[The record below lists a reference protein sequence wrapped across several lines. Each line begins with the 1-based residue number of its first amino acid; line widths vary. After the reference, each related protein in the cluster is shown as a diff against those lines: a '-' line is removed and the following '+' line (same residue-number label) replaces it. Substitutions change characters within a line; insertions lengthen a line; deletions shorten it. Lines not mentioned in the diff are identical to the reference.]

1 MPVVIAEHI
10 LTYFRTAVEAAPK
23 QLPTLRHP
31 YATVSLKTKKR
42 IDLQLSEA
50 QPRQT
55 ITHNKVVRDAGEI
68 LIHTD
73 VSGEA
78 GGIMQRAKN
87 WPGTLGIVWS
97 CTTEYDLEM
106 PPSESGLS
114 IL

>member
-1 MPVVIAEHI
+1 MHI

-23 QLPTLRHP
+23 QLPTPRHL
-31 YATVSLKTKKR
+31 YATVSLKTEKC

-50 QPRQT
+50 QPRET

-78 GGIMQRAKN
+78 GGIMQKA

-97 CTTEYDLEM
+97 CTAEYDLEM